1 MSDKTTRGRASK
13 VDLLPADIK
22 TRLAMM
28 LRDKMFSQAEILEE
42 INDLIRDCG
51 LPDTALL
58 SKTGLNRY
66 ASKMEK
72 IGAKI
77 RESREV
83 AEVWTKQFGESKKS
97 ESDLG
102 KLLMETVKIIAFHKA
117 MNLGEM
123 DDVDPKVINQL
134 ALVAN
139 RIEQAQSINEE
150 RERKIRKEMAQL
162 AAETAEKVISQAGL
176 SRETVDHLKA
186 KILGIA

>member
-13 VDLLPADIK
+13 VDLLPPDIK

-51 LPDTALL
+51 LPETALL

-72 IGAKI
+72 MGAKI
-77 RESREV
+77 RESREM
-83 AEVWTKQFGESKKS
+83 AELWAKQFGEAPQ
-97 ESDLG
+97 SDVG
-102 KLLMETVKIIAFHKA
+102 KLLMEAVKTIAFDKA
-117 MNLGEM
+117 MALGQE

-134 ALVAN
+134 ALIAN
-139 RIEQAQSINEE
+139 RIEQAQAISEE
-150 RERKIRKEMAQL
+150 RERKIRKEMALL
-162 AAETAEKVISQAGL
+162 AAETAEKVVVQAGL
-176 SRETVDHLKA
+176 SADTVRTIKEQ
-186 KILGIA
+186 ILGIA

>member
-13 VDLLPADIK
+13 VDLLPPDIK

-51 LPDTALL
+51 LPETALL

-176 SRETVDHLKA
+176 SQETVDHLKA

>member
-1 MSDKTTRGRASK
+1 MTDKTTRGRASK
-13 VDLLPADIK
+13 VDLLPPDIK

-51 LPDTALL
+51 LPETALL

-72 IGAKI
+72 MGAKI
-77 RESREV
+77 RESREM
-83 AEVWTKQFGESKKS
+83 AEIWTKQIGEAPQ
-97 ESDLG
+97 SDVG
-102 KLLMETVKIIAFHKA
+102 KLLMEAVKTIAFDKA
-117 MNLGEM
+117 MALGQEE
-123 DDVDPKVINQL
+123 DIDPKVINQL

-139 RIEQAQSINEE
+139 RIEKAQAINEE
-150 RERKIRKEMAQL
+150 RERKIRKEVAQL

-176 SRETVDHLKA
+176 SQETVDHLKA

>member
-51 LPDTALL
+51 LPETALL

-176 SRETVDHLKA
+176 SQETVDHLKA